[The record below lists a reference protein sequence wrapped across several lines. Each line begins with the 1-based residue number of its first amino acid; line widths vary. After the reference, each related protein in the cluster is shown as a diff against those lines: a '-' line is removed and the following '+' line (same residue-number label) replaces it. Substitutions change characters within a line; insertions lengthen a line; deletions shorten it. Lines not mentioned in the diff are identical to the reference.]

1 MIVRSVELAYPRHVS
16 EEVDLLAEAL
26 SEAAHVFVFLD
37 YSGTLVPQ
45 GRRGDP
51 RPHPDVLKKLNQ
63 LSGVRSFS
71 VFVMGEQTVRE
82 LKDMVGI
89 EGVGY
94 IGQRGCEICE
104 ARGPTFYPVG
114 PEDIDTLVQRL
125 ELEVHRHLEAYRGV
139 RVENRGFA
147 LAVHY
152 GDLAAHTADGLSGIV
167 AGLVRRLDLQR
178 RLEVLYGDGVI
189 EVCLSGWHKGDAVRY
204 ILGRTTPDDSLAIYL
219 GDDVTDEE
227 AFEAVEEWS
236 ETSTGDLTWFM
247 PAENDD
253 DEAARALTILVAGE
267 PRPTAAMLFVRNPK
281 EVYEFLSSLA
291 TIASTLL

>member
-26 SEAAHVFVFLD
+26 SGAAHVFVFLD
-37 YSGTLVPQ
+37 YSGTLVPNA
-45 GRRGDP
+45 RERDV
-51 RPHPDVLKKLNQ
+51 RPHPDVLRKLAQ
-63 LSGVRSFS
+63 LASVQSFS

-89 EGVGY
+89 AGVGY

-104 ARGPTFYPVG
+104 VGGPTFYPVG
-114 PEDIDTLVQRL
+114 PEDLDTLVRRL
-125 ELEVHRHLEAYRGV
+125 ELEVHRRLDSYPGV

-152 GDLAAHTADGLSGIV
+152 GDLAAHAADGLSGIV
-167 AGLVRRLDLQR
+167 ADLVRRLDLQG
-178 RLEVLYGDGVI
+178 RLEILYGDGVI
-189 EVCLSGWHKGDAVRY
+189 EVCLSGWHKGDAVGY
-204 ILGRTTPDDSLAIYL
+204 ILGRAAAEESLAIYL

-227 AFEAVEEWS
+227 AFETVDSWS
-236 ETSTGDLTWFM
+236 ENSPGGSPWFM
-247 PAENDD
+247 PSDEEDD
-253 DEAARALTILVAGE
+253 VTRSLTILVAGE
-267 PRPTAAMLFVRNPK
+267 PRPTAAMLFVRSPQ

-291 TIASTLL
+291 AIASTLL